1 MSPLS
6 RRATAAL
13 SAVSAALVLAC
24 GALVLVATP
33 AAAEGP
39 IGGPRLAEPGV
50 VWDGATA
57 PPPDVAET
65 FVLADASTGAIL
77 AAKAAHTPRPPAST
91 LKSLTALTLLPRLSP
106 EAVYTAVYEDAAQEG
121 SKAGM
126 IVGAP
131 YTVTDLFHGM
141 LLPSGNDAAHGL
153 GNANGGVPQTVEQMN
168 DEARR
173 IQALDT
179 VAVNTS
185 GLDAPG
191 QLSSAYDLA
200 LIARAGLSRPDFRAL
215 VSLKSADF
223 PGAPTADGSP
233 RPTFKIY
240 TQNKLLIDGYP
251 GAVGV
256 KTGYTTQ
263 AGRTYIG
270 AAERDG
276 RLLVVSMMGVTGKT
290 EPSAAAL
297 LDWGFAQAAAA
308 QPVGTLVGPAKPAKA
323 GKPSA
328 SASASPSTAAAAAPA
343 TVLPAEPAAAGGRP
357 GWALAAGAA
366 LVAAGVLLV
375 GFGLVRDRRSPL
387 RHR

>member
-1 MSPLS
+1 MNPLP
-6 RRATAAL
+6 RRAAAAVAAAL
-13 SAVSAALVLAC
+13 VAGSAALG
-24 GALVLVATP
+24 GAAP

-39 IGGPRLAEPGV
+39 LGGPRLAEPGV
-50 VWDGATA
+50 VWDGAPT
-57 PPPDVAET
+57 PPPDVAAT
-65 FVLADASTGAIL
+65 FVLADAGSGAIL
-77 AAKAAHTPRPPAST
+77 AAKDAHAQRPPAST
-91 LKSLTALTLLPRLSP
+91 LKALTALTVLPRLDPS
-106 EAVYTAVYEDAAQEG
+106 AVYTAVYDDAAQEG

-126 IVGAP
+126 VVGAP
-131 YTVTDLFHGM
+131 YTVSDLLHGM

-168 DEARR
+168 AEARR
-173 IQALDT
+173 LRALDT

-200 LIARAGLSRPDFRAL
+200 LIGRAGLGRPDFRAL

-263 AGRTYIG
+263 AGRTFVG

-276 RLLVVSMMGVTGKT
+276 RLLLVSMMGIVGKT
-290 EPSAAAL
+290 EPAAAAL
-297 LDWGFAQAAAA
+297 LDWGFSQPSTAK
-308 QPVGTLVGPAKPAKA
+308 PVGALVDPVKA
-323 GKPSA
+323 SPSPSPSA
-328 SASASPSTAAAAAPA
+328 SPAADTAALPA
-343 TVLPAEPAAAGGRP
+343 VLPAEPAASGGRP
-357 GWALAAGAA
+357 GWAVAAGAL
-366 LVAAGVLLV
+366 LVCAGVMLV
-375 GFGLVRDRRSPL
+375 GFGIVRDRRSPI
-387 RHR
+387 RRR